1 MSYGNSIFNV
11 SASIFRYQCFDIG
24 LGAILV
30 EIIMQNLAN
39 SGNIFDKEFSII
51 WSCDLYSI
59 ESWIWPQ
66 W

>member
-11 SASIFRYQCFDIG
+11 SASIFRYQCFDMG

-51 WSCDLYSI
+51 
-59 ESWIWPQ
+59 
-66 W
+66 